1 MRTNNTLSL
10 MQSIATISLMFSL
23 SFAYLI
29 NPLEDS
35 LFFKILDNFSSSVY
49 NSNVINELNT
59 SIIAGTLFG
68 LFLGTTN
75 ILLSSNKQV
84 YHYVSVGMFSFF
96 VLIFFGYLL
105 GYEEIPYEPLQQL
118 FFWVLIGLPIST
130 GMVGI
135 WQDKVGNQVISA
147 FLILAMPLGLSG
159 NTNDQIYPIL
169 GFVFTYMLFLE
180 LSYGHARYSRLARI
194 MSYSK
199 EYESVLVWFLST
211 LMITLAFTMILT
223 SLAFLFHD
231 LLGSLL
237 PYSFSN
243 SIEYNTIYGQA
254 LSVLVFFMLWAV
266 IQILFSRGYLARQV
280 EDEVEAETY

>member
-1 MRTNNTLSL
+1 MQTSNTLAIMQSVATLSL
-10 MQSIATISLMFSL
+10 MLSL

-35 LFFKILDNFSSSVY
+35 LFLSALDGFTSSLY

-59 SIIAGTLFG
+59 SVIAGILVG

-75 ILLSSNKQV
+75 VLLSSSKKI
-84 YHYVSVGMFSFF
+84 YDYVLIVIVSFF
-96 VLIFFGYLL
+96 VFIFFGYVFSV
-105 GYEEIPYEPLQQL
+105 EWIPYEPLQQVL
-118 FFWVLIGLPIST
+118 FWVFIGLPVST

-135 WQDKVGNQVISA
+135 WQNKVGNLAVSA
-147 FLILAMPLGLSG
+147 FLILSMPLGLTG
-159 NTNDQIYPIL
+159 NTNEQIYPIL
-169 GFVFTYMLFLE
+169 GFVFSFILYLE
-180 LSYGHARYSRLARI
+180 LSYGHARYSRLARV
-194 MSYSK
+194 MAFSK
-199 EYESVLVWFLST
+199 EYEDVLVWFLTT
-211 LMITLAFTMILT
+211 LMVTVAFTMILT

-231 LLGSLL
+231 LLGSIL

-254 LSVLVFFMLWAV
+254 LSVLVFFMLWSV

-280 EDEVEAETY
+280 ED

>member
-1 MRTNNTLSL
+1 MQTSNTLAIMQSVATLSL
-10 MQSIATISLMFSL
+10 MLSL

-35 LFFKILDNFSSSVY
+35 LFFSALNSFSSGLY

-59 SIIAGTLFG
+59 SIIAGIIIG

-75 ILLSSNKQV
+75 ILLSSSKKV
-84 YHYVSVGMFSFF
+84 YDYVLIGIVSLL
-96 VLIFFGYLL
+96 VLIFVGYVFGA
-105 GYEEIPYEPLQQL
+105 EWIPYEAFQQL
-118 FFWVLIGLPIST
+118 FLWVFIGLPIST

-135 WQDKVGNQVISA
+135 WQNKVGNQVISA
-147 FLILAMPLGLSG
+147 FLILSMPLGLSG
-159 NTNDQIYPIL
+159 NTNDQIYLIL
-169 GFVFTYMLFLE
+169 GFVFSFMLFLE
-180 LSYGHARYSRLARI
+180 LSYGHARYSRLARV

-199 EYESVLVWFLST
+199 EYEDVLVWFLTT

-223 SLAFLFHD
+223 SMAFLFHD
-231 LLGSLL
+231 LLGSIL

-254 LSVLVFFMLWAV
+254 LSVLVFFMLWSV

-280 EDEVEAETY
+280 ED

>member
-1 MRTNNTLSL
+1 MQTSNTLAIMQSVATLSL
-10 MQSIATISLMFSL
+10 MLSL

-35 LFFKILDNFSSSVY
+35 LFFSALDGFTSSLY

-59 SIIAGTLFG
+59 SVIAGILVG

-75 ILLSSNKQV
+75 VLLSSSKKI
-84 YHYVSVGMFSFF
+84 YDYVLIAIVSFF
-96 VLIFFGYLL
+96 VFIFFGYVFSI
-105 GYEEIPYEPLQQL
+105 EWIPYEPLQQVL
-118 FFWVLIGLPIST
+118 FWVFIGLPVST

-135 WQDKVGNQVISA
+135 WQNKVGNLAVSA
-147 FLILAMPLGLSG
+147 FLILSMPLGLTG
-159 NTNDQIYPIL
+159 NTNEQIYPIL
-169 GFVFTYMLFLE
+169 GFVFSFILYLE
-180 LSYGHARYSRLARI
+180 LSYGHARYSRLARV
-194 MSYSK
+194 MSFSK
-199 EYESVLVWFLST
+199 EYEDVLVWFLTT
-211 LMITLAFTMILT
+211 LMVTVAFTMILT

-231 LLGSLL
+231 LLGSIL

-254 LSVLVFFMLWAV
+254 LSVLVFFMLWSV

-280 EDEVEAETY
+280 ED

>member
-1 MRTNNTLSL
+1 MQTSNTLAIMQSVATLSL
-10 MQSIATISLMFSL
+10 MLSL

-35 LFFKILDNFSSSVY
+35 LFLSALDGFTSSLY

-59 SIIAGTLFG
+59 SVIAGILIG

-75 ILLSSNKQV
+75 VLLSSSKKI
-84 YHYVSVGMFSFF
+84 YDYVLIAIVSFF
-96 VLIFFGYLL
+96 VLIFFGYVFSV
-105 GYEEIPYEPLQQL
+105 EWIPYEPLQQVL
-118 FFWVLIGLPIST
+118 FWVFIGLPVST

-135 WQDKVGNQVISA
+135 WQNKVGNLAVSA
-147 FLILAMPLGLSG
+147 FLILSMPLGLTG
-159 NTNDQIYPIL
+159 NTNEQIYPIL
-169 GFVFTYMLFLE
+169 GFVFSFILYLE
-180 LSYGHARYSRLARI
+180 LSYGHARYSRLARV
-194 MSYSK
+194 MAFSK
-199 EYESVLVWFLST
+199 EYEDVLVWFLTT
-211 LMITLAFTMILT
+211 LMVTVAFTMILT

-231 LLGSLL
+231 LLGSIL

-254 LSVLVFFMLWAV
+254 LSVLVFFMLWSV

-280 EDEVEAETY
+280 ED

>member
-1 MRTNNTLSL
+1 MQTSNTLAIMQSVATLSL
-10 MQSIATISLMFSL
+10 MLSL

-35 LFFKILDNFSSSVY
+35 LFFSALDGFTSGLY

-59 SIIAGTLFG
+59 SIIAGIIIG

-75 ILLSSNKQV
+75 ILLSSSKKV
-84 YHYVSVGMFSFF
+84 YDYVLIGIVSFF
-96 VLIFFGYLL
+96 TLIFVGYVL
-105 GYEEIPYEPLQQL
+105 GVDWIPYEPLQQL
-118 FFWVLIGLPIST
+118 LFWVFIGLPIST

-135 WQDKVGNQVISA
+135 WQNKVSNQVVSA
-147 FLILAMPLGLSG
+147 FLILSMPLGLSG
-159 NTNDQIYPIL
+159 NTNDQIYLIL
-169 GFVFTYMLFLE
+169 GFVFSFMLYLE
-180 LSYGHARYSRLARI
+180 LSYGHARYSRLARV

-199 EYESVLVWFLST
+199 EYEDVLVWFLTT

-223 SLAFLFHD
+223 SMAFLFHD
-231 LLGSLL
+231 LLGSIL

-254 LSVLVFFMLWAV
+254 LSVLVFFMLWSV

-280 EDEVEAETY
+280 ED

>member
-1 MRTNNTLSL
+1 MQTSNTLAIMQSVATLSL
-10 MQSIATISLMFSL
+10 MLSL

-35 LFFKILDNFSSSVY
+35 LFFSALDGFTSSLY

-59 SIIAGTLFG
+59 SVIAGILVG

-75 ILLSSNKQV
+75 VLLSSSKKI
-84 YHYVSVGMFSFF
+84 YDYVLIAIVSFF
-96 VLIFFGYLL
+96 VFIFFGYVFSV
-105 GYEEIPYEPLQQL
+105 EWIPYEPLQQVL
-118 FFWVLIGLPIST
+118 FWVFIGLPVST

-135 WQDKVGNQVISA
+135 WQNKVGNLAVSA
-147 FLILAMPLGLSG
+147 FLILSMPLGLTG
-159 NTNDQIYPIL
+159 NTNEQIYPIL
-169 GFVFTYMLFLE
+169 GFVFSFILYLE
-180 LSYGHARYSRLARI
+180 LSYGHARYSRLARV
-194 MSYSK
+194 MAFSK
-199 EYESVLVWFLST
+199 EYEDVLVWFLTT
-211 LMITLAFTMILT
+211 LMVTVAFTMILT

-231 LLGSLL
+231 LLGSIL

-254 LSVLVFFMLWAV
+254 LSVLVFFMLWSV

-280 EDEVEAETY
+280 ED

>member
-1 MRTNNTLSL
+1 MQTSNTLAIMQSVATLSL
-10 MQSIATISLMFSL
+10 MLSL

-35 LFFKILDNFSSSVY
+35 LFFSALDGFTSSLY

-59 SIIAGTLFG
+59 SVIAGIIVG

-75 ILLSSNKQV
+75 VLLTSSKKI
-84 YHYVSVGMFSFF
+84 YDYVLIAIVSFF
-96 VLIFFGYLL
+96 IFIFFGYVFSV
-105 GYEEIPYEPLQQL
+105 EWIPYEPLQQVL
-118 FFWVLIGLPIST
+118 FWVFIGLPVST

-135 WQDKVGNQVISA
+135 WQNKVGNLAVSA
-147 FLILAMPLGLSG
+147 FLILSMPLGLTG
-159 NTNDQIYPIL
+159 NTNEQIYPIL
-169 GFVFTYMLFLE
+169 GFVFSFILYLE
-180 LSYGHARYSRLARI
+180 LSYGHARYSRLARV
-194 MSYSK
+194 MAFSK
-199 EYESVLVWFLST
+199 EYEDVLVWFLTT
-211 LMITLAFTMILT
+211 LMVTVAFTMILT

-231 LLGSLL
+231 LLGSIL

-254 LSVLVFFMLWAV
+254 LSVLVFFMLWSV

-280 EDEVEAETY
+280 ED

>member
-1 MRTNNTLSL
+1 MQTSNTLAIMQSVATLSL
-10 MQSIATISLMFSL
+10 MLSL

-35 LFFKILDNFSSSVY
+35 LFFSALDGFTSSLY

-59 SIIAGTLFG
+59 SVIAGILVG

-75 ILLSSNKQV
+75 VLLSSSKKI
-84 YHYVSVGMFSFF
+84 YDYVLIAIVSFF
-96 VLIFFGYLL
+96 VFIFFGYVFSV
-105 GYEEIPYEPLQQL
+105 EWIPYEPLQQVL
-118 FFWVLIGLPIST
+118 FWVFIGLPVST

-135 WQDKVGNQVISA
+135 WQNKVGNLAVSA
-147 FLILAMPLGLSG
+147 FLILSMPLGLTG
-159 NTNDQIYPIL
+159 NTNEQIYPIL
-169 GFVFTYMLFLE
+169 GFVFSFILYLE
-180 LSYGHARYSRLARI
+180 LSYGHARYSRLARV
-194 MSYSK
+194 MSFSK
-199 EYESVLVWFLST
+199 EYEDVLVWFLTT
-211 LMITLAFTMILT
+211 LMVTVAFTMILT

-231 LLGSLL
+231 LLGSIL

-254 LSVLVFFMLWAV
+254 LSVLVFFMLWSV

-280 EDEVEAETY
+280 ED

>member
-1 MRTNNTLSL
+1 MQTSNTLAIMQSVATLSL
-10 MQSIATISLMFSL
+10 MLSL

-35 LFFKILDNFSSSVY
+35 FFFSALDGFTSSLY

-59 SIIAGTLFG
+59 SVIAGILVG

-75 ILLSSNKQV
+75 VLLSSSKKI
-84 YHYVSVGMFSFF
+84 YDYVLIAIVSFF
-96 VLIFFGYLL
+96 VFIFFGYVFSV
-105 GYEEIPYEPLQQL
+105 EWIPYEPLQQVL
-118 FFWVLIGLPIST
+118 FWVFIGLPVST

-135 WQDKVGNQVISA
+135 WQNKVGNLAVSA
-147 FLILAMPLGLSG
+147 FLILSMPLGLTG
-159 NTNDQIYPIL
+159 NTNEQIYPIL
-169 GFVFTYMLFLE
+169 GFVFSFILYLE
-180 LSYGHARYSRLARI
+180 LSYGHARYSRLARV
-194 MSYSK
+194 MAFSK
-199 EYESVLVWFLST
+199 EYEDVLVWFLTT
-211 LMITLAFTMILT
+211 LMVTVAFTMILT

-231 LLGSLL
+231 LLGSIL

-254 LSVLVFFMLWAV
+254 LSVLVFFMLWSV

-280 EDEVEAETY
+280 ED

>member
-1 MRTNNTLSL
+1 MQTTNTLAIMQSVATLSL
-10 MQSIATISLMFSL
+10 MLSL

-29 NPLEDS
+29 NPLEES
-35 LFFKILDNFSSSVY
+35 LFFSALDSFSNGLY

-59 SIIAGTLFG
+59 SVIAGILIG

-75 ILLSSNKQV
+75 ILLSSSKKV
-84 YHYVSVGMFSFF
+84 YDYVFIAIVSFF
-96 VLIFFGYLL
+96 VLIFFGYVF
-105 GYEEIPYEPLQQL
+105 GVDWIPYEPLQQL
-118 FFWVLIGLPIST
+118 LFWVFIGLPVST

-135 WQDKVGNQVISA
+135 WQNKVGNQVISA
-147 FLILAMPLGLSG
+147 FLILAMPLGLTG

-169 GFVFTYMLFLE
+169 GFVFSYMLYLE
-180 LSYGHARYSRLARI
+180 LSYGHARYSRLARV
-194 MSYSK
+194 MAYSK
-199 EYESVLVWFLST
+199 EYEDVLVWFLTT
-211 LMITLAFTMILT
+211 LMVTLAFTMILT

-231 LLGSLL
+231 MLGSLL

-266 IQILFSRGYLARQV
+266 VQILFSRGYLARQV
-280 EDEVEAETY
+280 ED

>member
-1 MRTNNTLSL
+1 MQTNNTLAIMQSVATLSL
-10 MQSIATISLMFSL
+10 MLSL

-35 LFFKILDNFSSSVY
+35 LFFGALDSFSKGLY
-49 NSNVINELNT
+49 DSNIINELNT
-59 SIIAGTLFG
+59 SVIAGILIG

-75 ILLSSNKQV
+75 ILLSSSKKV
-84 YHYVSVGMFSFF
+84 YDYVFIAIVSFF
-96 VLIFFGYLL
+96 VLIFFGYVF
-105 GYEEIPYEPLQQL
+105 GVDWIPYEPLQQL
-118 FFWVLIGLPIST
+118 LFWVFIGLPVST

-135 WQDKVGNQVISA
+135 WQNKVGNQVISA

-169 GFVFTYMLFLE
+169 GFVFSYMLYLE
-180 LSYGHARYSRLARI
+180 LSYGHARYSRLARV
-194 MSYSK
+194 MAYSK
-199 EYESVLVWFLST
+199 EYEDVLVWFLTT
-211 LMITLAFTMILT
+211 LMVTLAFTMILT

-231 LLGSLL
+231 LLGTLL

-243 SIEYNTIYGQA
+243 SVEYNTIYGQA

-266 IQILFSRGYLARQV
+266 VQILFSRGYLARQV
-280 EDEVEAETY
+280 ED

>member
-1 MRTNNTLSL
+1 MQTSNTLAIMQSVATLSL
-10 MQSIATISLMFSL
+10 MLSL

-35 LFFKILDNFSSSVY
+35 LFYSALDGFTSSLY

-59 SIIAGTLFG
+59 SVIAGILVG

-75 ILLSSNKQV
+75 VLLSSSKKI
-84 YHYVSVGMFSFF
+84 YDYVLIAIVSFF
-96 VLIFFGYLL
+96 VFIFFGYVFSV
-105 GYEEIPYEPLQQL
+105 EWIPYEPLQQVL
-118 FFWVLIGLPIST
+118 FWVFIGLPVST

-135 WQDKVGNQVISA
+135 WQNKVGNLAVSA
-147 FLILAMPLGLSG
+147 FLILSMPLGLTG
-159 NTNDQIYPIL
+159 NTNEQIYPIL
-169 GFVFTYMLFLE
+169 GFVFSFILYLE
-180 LSYGHARYSRLARI
+180 LSYGHARYSRLARV
-194 MSYSK
+194 MSFSK
-199 EYESVLVWFLST
+199 EYEDVLVWFLTT
-211 LMITLAFTMILT
+211 LMVTVAFTMILT

-231 LLGSLL
+231 LLGNIL

-254 LSVLVFFMLWAV
+254 LSVLVFFMLWSV

-280 EDEVEAETY
+280 ED

>member
-1 MRTNNTLSL
+1 MQTNNTLAIMQSVATLSL
-10 MQSIATISLMFSL
+10 MLSL

-35 LFFKILDNFSSSVY
+35 LFFGALDSFSKGLY
-49 NSNVINELNT
+49 DSNIINELNT
-59 SIIAGTLFG
+59 SVIAGILIG

-75 ILLSSNKQV
+75 ILLSSSKKV
-84 YHYVSVGMFSFF
+84 YDYVFIAIVSFF
-96 VLIFFGYLL
+96 VLIFFGYVF
-105 GYEEIPYEPLQQL
+105 GVDWIPYEPLQQL
-118 FFWVLIGLPIST
+118 LFWVFIGLPVST

-135 WQDKVGNQVISA
+135 WQNKVGNQVISA

-169 GFVFTYMLFLE
+169 GFVFSYMLYLE
-180 LSYGHARYSRLARI
+180 LSYGHARYSRLARV
-194 MSYSK
+194 MAYSK
-199 EYESVLVWFLST
+199 EYEDVLVWFLTT
-211 LMITLAFTMILT
+211 LMVTLAFTMILT

-231 LLGSLL
+231 LLGNLL

-243 SIEYNTIYGQA
+243 SVEYNTIYGQA

-266 IQILFSRGYLARQV
+266 VQILFSRGYLARQV
-280 EDEVEAETY
+280 ED

>member
-1 MRTNNTLSL
+1 MQTSNTLAIMQSVATLSL
-10 MQSIATISLMFSL
+10 MLSL

-35 LFFKILDNFSSSVY
+35 LFFSALNSFSSGLY

-59 SIIAGTLFG
+59 SIIAGIIIG

-75 ILLSSNKQV
+75 ILLSSSKKV
-84 YHYVSVGMFSFF
+84 YDYVLIGIVSLL
-96 VLIFFGYLL
+96 VLIFVGYVFGV
-105 GYEEIPYEPLQQL
+105 EWIPYEAFQQL
-118 FFWVLIGLPIST
+118 FLWVFIGLPIST

-135 WQDKVGNQVISA
+135 WQNKVGNQVISA
-147 FLILAMPLGLSG
+147 FLILSMPLGLSG
-159 NTNDQIYPIL
+159 NTNDQIYLIL
-169 GFVFTYMLFLE
+169 GFVFSFMLFLE
-180 LSYGHARYSRLARI
+180 LSYGHARYSRLARV

-199 EYESVLVWFLST
+199 EYEDVLVWFLTT

-223 SLAFLFHD
+223 SMAFLFHD
-231 LLGSLL
+231 LLGSIL

-254 LSVLVFFMLWAV
+254 LSVLVFFMLWSV
-266 IQILFSRGYLARQV
+266 IQILFSRGYLARQI
-280 EDEVEAETY
+280 ED

>member
-1 MRTNNTLSL
+1 MQTSNTLAIMQSVATLSL
-10 MQSIATISLMFSL
+10 MLSL
-23 SFAYLI
+23 SFAYII

-35 LFFKILDNFSSSVY
+35 LFFSALDGFTSSLY

-59 SIIAGTLFG
+59 SVIAGILVG

-75 ILLSSNKQV
+75 VLLSSSKRIYN
-84 YHYVSVGMFSFF
+84 YVLIAIVSFF
-96 VLIFFGYLL
+96 AIVFVSYVFSM
-105 GYEEIPYEPLQQL
+105 EWVPYELLQQIL
-118 FFWVLIGLPIST
+118 FWVIIGLPVST

-135 WQDKVGNQVISA
+135 WQNNIGNQVISA
-147 FLILAMPLGLSG
+147 FLVLSMPIGLSG
-159 NTNDQIYPIL
+159 NTNEQIYPIL
-169 GFVFTYMLFLE
+169 GFVFSFLLYLE
-180 LSYGHARYSRLARI
+180 LSYGHARYSRLARV

-199 EYESVLVWFLST
+199 EYEDVLIWFLTT
-211 LMITLAFTMILT
+211 LMVTLAFTMILT

-231 LLGSLL
+231 LLGSIL

-254 LSVLVFFMLWAV
+254 LSVLVFFMLWSV

-280 EDEVEAETY
+280 ED

>member
-1 MRTNNTLSL
+1 MQTSNTLAI
-10 MQSIATISLMFSL
+10 MQSIATLSLMLSL

-29 NPLEDS
+29 NPIEDS
-35 LFFKILDNFSSSVY
+35 LFFGALDGFTSSLY

-59 SIIAGTLFG
+59 SVIAGILVG

-75 ILLSSNKQV
+75 ILLSSSKKI
-84 YHYVSVGMFSFF
+84 YDYVLMSIVSFF
-96 VLIFFGYLL
+96 VLIFIGYVFSV
-105 GYEEIPYEPLQQL
+105 EWVPYEPLQQIL
-118 FFWVLIGLPIST
+118 FWVFIGLPVST

-135 WQDKVGNQVISA
+135 WQNKISNQIISA
-147 FLILAMPLGLSG
+147 FFILSMPLGLSG

-169 GFVFTYMLFLE
+169 GFVFSFILYLE
-180 LSYGHARYSRLARI
+180 LSYGHARYSRLARV

-199 EYESVLVWFLST
+199 EYEDVLVWFLTT
-211 LMITLAFTMILT
+211 LIVTLAFAMILT
-223 SLAFLFHD
+223 SLSFLFHD
-231 LLGSLL
+231 LLGTIL

-254 LSVLVFFMLWAV
+254 LSVLVFFMLWSV

-280 EDEVEAETY
+280 ED

>member
-1 MRTNNTLSL
+1 MQTSNTLAIMQSVATLSL
-10 MQSIATISLMFSL
+10 MLSL

-35 LFFKILDNFSSSVY
+35 LFFSALNGFSSSLY

-59 SIIAGTLFG
+59 SVIAGILVG

-75 ILLSSNKQV
+75 VLLSSSKKI
-84 YHYVSVGMFSFF
+84 YDYVLIAIVSFF
-96 VLIFFGYLL
+96 IFIFFGYVFSV
-105 GYEEIPYEPLQQL
+105 EWIPYEPLQQVL
-118 FFWVLIGLPIST
+118 FWVFIGLPVST

-135 WQDKVGNQVISA
+135 WQNKVGNLAVSA
-147 FLILAMPLGLSG
+147 FLILSMPLGLTG
-159 NTNDQIYPIL
+159 NTNEQIYPIL
-169 GFVFTYMLFLE
+169 GFVFSFILYLE
-180 LSYGHARYSRLARI
+180 LSYGHARYSRLARV
-194 MSYSK
+194 MAFSK
-199 EYESVLVWFLST
+199 EYEDVLVWFLTT
-211 LMITLAFTMILT
+211 LMVTVAFTMILT

-231 LLGSLL
+231 LLGSIL

-254 LSVLVFFMLWAV
+254 LSVLVFFMLWSV

-280 EDEVEAETY
+280 ED

>member
-1 MRTNNTLSL
+1 MRTNNTLAIMQAVATLSL
-10 MQSIATISLMFSL
+10 MLSL

-29 NPLEDS
+29 NPLEES
-35 LFFKILDNFSSSVY
+35 LFFSALDSFSNGLY
-49 NSNVINELNT
+49 NSNIINELNT
-59 SIIAGTLFG
+59 SVIAGILIG

-75 ILLSSNKQV
+75 ILLSSSKKV
-84 YHYVSVGMFSFF
+84 YDYVFMAIVSFF
-96 VLIFFGYLL
+96 ILIFFGYVF
-105 GYEEIPYEPLQQL
+105 GADWIPYEPLQQL
-118 FFWVLIGLPIST
+118 LFWVFIGLPIST

-169 GFVFTYMLFLE
+169 GFVFSYMLYLE
-180 LSYGHARYSRLARI
+180 LSYGHTRYSRLARV
-194 MSYSK
+194 MAYSK
-199 EYESVLVWFLST
+199 EYEDVLVWFLST
-211 LMITLAFTMILT
+211 LMVTLAFTMILT

-231 LLGSLL
+231 LLGGIL

-266 IQILFSRGYLARQV
+266 VQILFSRGYLARQV
-280 EDEVEAETY
+280 ED